1 MMELAL
7 EVNMEMV
14 PEVMVSEEER
24 LLKKI
29 EEVGDNERL
38 KLKGIKFFGFRS
50 LEKCPLIVELLWRA
64 DRRGGLMCLLR
75 GKELKKGFKEFL
87 RGLDKEDGILLV
99 DVKVEVSE
107 REVVIE
113 HEEGMGEDF
122 KREVV
127 VFERRK

>member
-7 EVNMEMV
+7 EVRMEMI
-14 PEVMVSEEER
+14 PEVVVSEEER

-29 EEVGDNERL
+29 EGVGDSERL
-38 KLKGIKFFGFRS
+38 KLRGIKFFGFRS

-87 RGLDKEDGILLV
+87 RGLDKEDGILFA
-99 DVKVEVSE
+99 DVKVEVSDK
-107 REVVIE
+107 EVVIV
-113 HEEGMGEDF
+113 HEEGMGESF
-122 KREVV
+122 KREAII
-127 VFERRK
+127 FERLK